1 MLMPHWC
8 RQEGLCHLA
17 LHIRWCRRLQS
28 PGRQPCFYFILPLFF
43 FFFSALTKE
52 DSLPGLAAVI
62 PFAFQHPLCVVPF
75 LVRSNKDKQLTLP
88 FNFMSCNIFLLS
100 SIPSGWAVEIL
111 HLRHLFF
118 FFFLMIP
125 LVFIFILVSPSAD
138 VCLVLCRTKV
148 LCESPYF
155 HIILTCMLFSWLL
168 SELQFVLPFPKL
180 LDCVCR

>member
-28 PGRQPCFYFILPLFF
+28 LGRQPCFYFILPLFF

-118 FFFLMIP
+118 FFFPYDSSSLYIYPCQSFCWCVSGFMPHQGP
-125 LVFIFILVSPSAD
+125 LWEP
-138 VCLVLCRTKV
+138 
-148 LCESPYF
+148 
-155 HIILTCMLFSWLL
+155 LL
-168 SELQFVLPFPKL
+168 SYHFNMYAI
-180 LDCVCR
+180 